1 MKISRFAIAL
11 LAVTCLVAFVAAACG
26 DDDDDSADPTTTT
39 AAPTPTTEATPTT
52 TAAPPPTTAE
62 PAGPTTAAPATT
74 SAPTTTLPPLDCSS
88 LDANGDN
95 EVRIGVATAGPRDD
109 GAYYQALVEFV
120 EDFSAANEC
129 FTDPIVVDRIE
140 PADAA
145 TELSNLAQQDV
156 DIIAVGA
163 GEIAEPLAE
172 LTVEY
177 SDIFWYCNCG
187 AGYQPLD
194 TLAQSQDDAS
204 EILYSAGYATGLLLQ
219 ENGGDSAAFIG
230 CCDLPFEK
238 EAYLAYEMGMQA
250 VDSSFTMTYTPT
262 GTRPFDFD
270 NVSGATEAFEA
281 AIQNGV
287 DALNPYL
294 GGAHRPLVQIAN
306 ENNIIVMSAGSSK
319 ACEDDD
325 LDYDIAVRFDAGDYL
340 GTIFGEIQSG
350 DFTEGTVRVFRVGVD
365 PEPGAVICDA
375 TDEQQA
381 AMDEVYAQIANGDF
395 AAEFGAIKGQA
406 YSG

>member
-11 LAVTCLVAFVAAACG
+11 LTATCLVAFVAASCG
-26 DDDDDSADPTTTT
+26 DDDDD
-39 AAPTPTTEATPTT
+39 
-52 TAAPPPTTAE
+52 
-62 PAGPTTAAPATT
+62 T
-74 SAPTTTLPPLDCSS
+74 SDPPLDCSS

-95 EVRIGVATAGPRDD
+95 EVRIGVATPGPRDD
-109 GAYYQALVEFV
+109 GAYYQALVDFV
-120 EDFSAANEC
+120 EDFSAADEC
-129 FTDPIVVDRIE
+129 FTDPIVVDRIA
-140 PADAA
+140 PAEAA

-163 GEIAEPLAE
+163 GEIAEPLSE
-172 LTVEY
+172 LTVQY
-177 SDIFWYCNCG
+177 SDIFWYCSCG

-204 EILYSAGYATGLLLQ
+204 EILYTAGYATGLLLQ
-219 ENGGDSAAFIG
+219 ESDGDSVAFIG

-238 EAYLAYEMGMQA
+238 EAYLAYEMGLQA
-250 VDSSFTMTYTPT
+250 VNSDFTMTYTPV
-262 GTRPFDFD
+262 GDFND
-270 NVSGATEAFEA
+270 VSGATEAFEA

-306 ENNIIVMSAGSSK
+306 ENDIIVMSAGPSK
-319 ACEDDD
+319 ACEDDE
-325 LDYDIAVRFDAGDYL
+325 LYYDIAVRFDAGDYL
-340 GTIFGEIQSG
+340 GAIFGEIQSG

-365 PEPGAVICDA
+365 PEPGAVICNA

>member
-11 LAVTCLVAFVAAACG
+11 LTATCLVAFVVAACG
-26 DDDDDSADPTTTT
+26 DDDDDTSDPPATT
-39 AAPTPTTEATPTT
+39 APPATTEA
-52 TAAPPPTTAE
+52 
-62 PAGPTTAAPATT
+62 
-74 SAPTTTLPPLDCSS
+74 APTTTMPPLDCSS

-109 GAYYQALVEFV
+109 GAYYQALVDFV
-120 EDFSAANEC
+120 EEFSAADEC
-129 FTDPIVVDRIE
+129 FGDPIVVDNIDASE
-140 PADAA
+140 AA

-163 GEIAEPLAE
+163 GEIAEPLAD
-172 LTVEY
+172 LTVQY

-204 EILYSAGYATGLLLQ
+204 EILYTAGYATGLLLQ
-219 ENGGDSAAFIG
+219 ESGGDSSAFLG
-230 CCDLPFEK
+230 CCDLGFEK
-238 EAYLAYEMGMQA
+238 EAYLAFEMGLQA
-250 VDSSFTMTYTPT
+250 VNPGFTMEYTPT
-262 GTRPFDFD
+262 GNFPFDFD
-270 NVSGATEAFEA
+270 NISGATEAFEA
-281 AIQNGV
+281 AVQNGV
-287 DALNPYL
+287 DAVNPYL

-306 ENNIIVMSAGSSK
+306 ENDIIVMSAGASD
-319 ACEDDD
+319 ACEDDE

-340 GTIFGEIQSG
+340 ETIFSEIQSG
-350 DFTEGTVRVFRVGVD
+350 DFAEGTVRVFKVGVD
-365 PEPGAVICDA
+365 PQPGAVICDA
-375 TDEQQA
+375 TSEQQA

-395 AAEFGAIKGQA
+395 AADFGAIKGQA

>member
-11 LAVTCLVAFVAAACG
+11 LAVTCLIAAACG
-26 DDDDDSADPTTTT
+26 DDDDDTADPPATTD
-39 AAPTPTTEATPTT
+39 APTT
-52 TAAPPPTTAE
+52 TA
-62 PAGPTTAAPATT
+62 
-74 SAPTTTLPPLDCSS
+74 APTTTLPPWDCSS
-88 LDANGDN
+88 LDANGDD
-95 EVRIGVATAGPRDD
+95 ELRIGVATAGPRDD

-120 EDFSAANEC
+120 EDLSASNEC
-129 FTDPIVVDRIE
+129 FKDPIVVDEIDASE
-140 PADAA
+140 AA

-163 GEIAEPLAE
+163 GEIAEPLAD
-172 LTVEY
+172 LTVQY

-204 EILYSAGYATGLLLQ
+204 EILYTAGYATGLLLQ
-219 ENGGDSAAFIG
+219 QTGGDSTAFLG
-230 CCDLPFEK
+230 CCDLGFEK
-238 EAYLAYEMGMQA
+238 EAYLAFEMGLQA
-250 VDSSFTMTYTPT
+250 VDSSFTMEYTPT
-262 GTRPFDFD
+262 GNFPFDFD
-270 NVSGATEAFEA
+270 NVSGATEALEA

-287 DALNPYL
+287 DAVNPYL

-306 ENNIIVMSAGSSK
+306 ENDIIVMSAGASD
-319 ACEDDD
+319 ACEDDE

-340 GTIFGEIQSG
+340 ETIFREIQSG
-350 DFTEGTVRVFRVGVD
+350 DFTEGSVRVFRVGVD
-365 PEPGAVICDA
+365 PEPGAVICRA
-375 TDEQQA
+375 IPELQA
-381 AMDEVYAQIANGDF
+381 AMDEVYDQIANGDF

>member
-11 LAVTCLVAFVAAACG
+11 LAVTCLIAAACG
-26 DDDDDSADPTTTT
+26 DDDDDTADPPAT
-39 AAPTPTTEATPTT
+39 AE
-52 TAAPPPTTAE
+52 PTTA
-62 PAGPTTAAPATT
+62 
-74 SAPTTTLPPLDCSS
+74 APTTTLPPWDCSS

-95 EVRIGVATAGPRDD
+95 ELRIGVATAGPRDD

-120 EDFSAANEC
+120 EDLSASNEC
-129 FTDPIVVDRIE
+129 FKDPIVVDRIE
-140 PADAA
+140 ASEAA

-204 EILYSAGYATGLLLQ
+204 EILYTAGYATGLLLQ
-219 ENGGDSAAFIG
+219 QTGGDSTAFLG
-230 CCDLPFEK
+230 CCDLGFEK
-238 EAYLAYEMGMQA
+238 EAYLAFEMGLQA
-250 VDSSFTMTYTPT
+250 VDSSFTMEYTPT
-262 GTRPFDFD
+262 GNQPFDFD
-270 NVSGATEAFEA
+270 NVSGATEALEA

-287 DALNPYL
+287 DAVNPYL

-306 ENNIIVMSAGSSK
+306 ENDIIVMSAGASD
-319 ACEDDD
+319 ACEDDE

-340 GTIFGEIQSG
+340 ETIFREIQSG
-350 DFTEGTVRVFRVGVD
+350 DFTEGSVRVFRVGVD
-365 PEPGAVICDA
+365 PEPGAVICRA
-375 TDEQQA
+375 IPELQA
-381 AMDEVYAQIANGDF
+381 AMDEVYDQIANGDF

>member
-11 LAVTCLVAFVAAACG
+11 LAVTCLIAAACG
-26 DDDDDSADPTTTT
+26 DDDDDTADTPATTD
-39 AAPTPTTEATPTT
+39 APTT
-52 TAAPPPTTAE
+52 TA
-62 PAGPTTAAPATT
+62 
-74 SAPTTTLPPLDCSS
+74 APTTTLPPWDCSS
-88 LDANGDN
+88 LDANGDD
-95 EVRIGVATAGPRDD
+95 ELRIGVATPGPRDD

-120 EDFSAANEC
+120 EELSASNDC
-129 FTDPIVVDRIE
+129 FKDPIVVDRIE
-140 PADAA
+140 ASEAA

-163 GEIAEPLAE
+163 GEIAEPLAD

-204 EILYSAGYATGLLLQ
+204 EILYTAGYATGLLLQ
-219 ENGGDSAAFIG
+219 QTGGDSTAFLG
-230 CCDLPFEK
+230 CCDLGFEK
-238 EAYLAYEMGMQA
+238 EAYLAFEMGLQA
-250 VDSSFTMTYTPT
+250 VDSSFTMEYTPT
-262 GTRPFDFD
+262 GNFPFDFD

-287 DALNPYL
+287 DAVNPYL

-306 ENNIIVMSAGSSK
+306 ENDIIVMSAGASD
-319 ACEDDD
+319 ACEDDE

-340 GTIFGEIQSG
+340 ETIFREIQSG
-350 DFTEGTVRVFRVGVD
+350 DFTEGSVRVFRVGVD
-365 PEPGAVICDA
+365 PEPGAVICRA
-375 TDEQQA
+375 IPELQA
-381 AMDEVYAQIANGDF
+381 AMDEVYDQIANGDF
-395 AAEFGAIKGQA
+395 AADFGAIKGQA

>member
-11 LAVTCLVAFVAAACG
+11 LAVTCLIAAACG
-26 DDDDDSADPTTTT
+26 DDDDDSADPP
-39 AAPTPTTEATPTT
+39 AT
-52 TAAPPPTTAE
+52 TAAPP
-62 PAGPTTAAPATT
+62 ATT
-74 SAPTTTLPPLDCSS
+74 EAPTTTLPPLDCSS

-95 EVRIGVATAGPRDD
+95 EVIVGVATAGPRDD
-109 GAYYQALVEFV
+109 GAYYQALVDFV
-120 EDFSAANEC
+120 EDFSASDEC
-129 FTDPIVVDRIE
+129 FGNPIVVDNIE
-140 PADAA
+140 ASEAA
-145 TELSNLAQQDV
+145 TELSNLAQQNV

-172 LTVEY
+172 LTVQY

-204 EILYSAGYATGLLLQ
+204 EILYTAGYATGLLLQ
-219 ENGGDSAAFIG
+219 ESGGDSTAFIG
-230 CCDLPFEK
+230 CCDLGFEK
-238 EAYLAYEMGMQA
+238 EAYLAFEKGLTD
-250 VDSSFTMTYTPT
+250 VDSSFTMEYTPT
-262 GTRPFDFD
+262 GNFPFDFD

-287 DALNPYL
+287 DAVNPYL

-306 ENNIIVMSAGSSK
+306 ENDIVVMSAGASD
-319 ACEDDD
+319 ACEDNE

-340 GTIFGEIQSG
+340 GTIFREIQSG

-381 AMDEVYAQIANGDF
+381 AMDEVYDQIANGDF
-395 AAEFGAIKGQA
+395 AADFGAIKGQA

>member
-11 LAVTCLVAFVAAACG
+11 LAVTCLIAAACG
-26 DDDDDSADPTTTT
+26 DDDDDTTDPPAT
-39 AAPTPTTEATPTT
+39 AE
-52 TAAPPPTTAE
+52 PTTA
-62 PAGPTTAAPATT
+62 
-74 SAPTTTLPPLDCSS
+74 APTTTLPPWDCSS

-95 EVRIGVATAGPRDD
+95 ELRIGVATAGPRDD

-120 EDFSAANEC
+120 EDLSASNEC
-129 FTDPIVVDRIE
+129 FKDPIVVDRIE
-140 PADAA
+140 ASEAA

-204 EILYSAGYATGLLLQ
+204 EILYTAGYATGLLLQ
-219 ENGGDSAAFIG
+219 QTGGDSTAFLG
-230 CCDLPFEK
+230 CCDLGFEK
-238 EAYLAYEMGMQA
+238 EAYLAFEMGLQA
-250 VDSSFTMTYTPT
+250 VDSSFTMEYTPT
-262 GTRPFDFD
+262 GNQPFDFD
-270 NVSGATEAFEA
+270 NVSGATEALEA

-287 DALNPYL
+287 DAVNPYL

-306 ENNIIVMSAGSSK
+306 ENDIIVMSAGASD
-319 ACEDDD
+319 ACEDDE

-340 GTIFGEIQSG
+340 ETIFREIQSG

-365 PEPGAVICDA
+365 PEPGAVICRA
-375 TDEQQA
+375 IPELQA
-381 AMDEVYAQIANGDF
+381 AMDEVYDQIANGDF

>member
-1 MKISRFAIAL
+1 MKITKLLIAI
-11 LAVTCLVAFVAAACG
+11 LAAASLIAAACG
-26 DDDDDSADPTTTT
+26 DDDESSDPTTTT
-39 AAPTPTTEATPTT
+39 AAPTTTEAMTSASEAPTT
-52 TAAPPPTTAE
+52 MTDMSTTAE
-62 PAGPTTAAPATT
+62 PSMT
-74 SAPTTTLPPLDCSS
+74 SAPTTTQTSLDCSS

-95 EVRIGVATAGPRDD
+95 ELRIGVATAGPRDD

-120 EDFSAANEC
+120 ENLSATNDC
-129 FTDPIVVDRIE
+129 FTDPIVVDRIDASE
-140 PADAA
+140 AA

-163 GEIAEPLAE
+163 SEIAEPLAD

-187 AGYQPLD
+187 AGYQQLD

-204 EILYSAGYATGLLLQ
+204 EIYYTAGYATGLLLQ
-219 ENGGDSAAFIG
+219 ESGGDSTSFIG
-230 CCDLPFEK
+230 CCDLGFER
-238 EAYLAYEMGMQA
+238 EAYLAFEMGLQA
-250 VDSSFTMTYTPT
+250 VDSSFTMEYTPT
-262 GTRPFDFD
+262 GSQPFDFD

-287 DALNPYL
+287 DAVNPYL

-306 ENNIIVMSAGSSK
+306 ENNIIVMSAGASD
-319 ACEDDD
+319 ACEDQD
-325 LDYDIAVRFDAGDYL
+325 LNYDIAVRFDAGDYL
-340 GTIFGEIQSG
+340 GTIFEEIQSG
-350 DFTEGTVRVFRVGVD
+350 EFTEGSVRVFRVGSD
-365 PEPGAVICDA
+365 PEPGAVICGA
-375 TDEQQA
+375 TSEQQA

-395 AAEFGAIKGQA
+395 NAEFGAIKGQA

>member
-11 LAVTCLVAFVAAACG
+11 LAVTCLIAIAAACG
-26 DDDDDSADPTTTT
+26 DDDDDSADTPATTAAAPTTPEAAPTTTE
-39 AAPTPTTEATPTT
+39 APA
-52 TAAPPPTTAE
+52 PTTAE
-62 PAGPTTAAPATT
+62 PAPAPTT
-74 SAPTTTLPPLDCSS
+74 SAPPPTTTLPPLDCSS

-120 EDFSAANEC
+120 EEFSAANEC
-129 FTDPIVVDRIE
+129 FKDPIVVDRIDASE
-140 PADAA
+140 AA

-163 GEIAEPLAE
+163 GEIAEPLAD

-204 EILYSAGYATGLLLQ
+204 EILYTAGYATGLLLQ
-219 ENGGDSAAFIG
+219 ESGGDSTAFLG
-230 CCDLPFEK
+230 CCDLGFEK
-238 EAYLAYEMGMQA
+238 EAYLAFEMGLQA
-250 VDSSFTMTYTPT
+250 VDPSFTMEYTPT
-262 GTRPFDFD
+262 GNFPFDFD

-306 ENNIIVMSAGSSK
+306 ENDIIVMSAGASD
-319 ACEDDD
+319 ACEDDE

-340 GTIFGEIQSG
+340 GTIFGEIQNG

-381 AMDEVYAQIANGDF
+381 AMDEVYDQIANGDF
-395 AAEFGAIKGQA
+395 AADFGAIKGQA

>member
-11 LAVTCLVAFVAAACG
+11 LTATCLVAFFAAACG
-26 DDDDDSADPTTTT
+26 DDDDDTSDP
-39 AAPTPTTEATPTT
+39 PTT
-52 TAAPPPTTAE
+52 TAAPPATTE
-62 PAGPTTAAPATT
+62 AAPATT
-74 SAPTTTLPPLDCSS
+74 DAPPPTAAEPDAPTTTAAPPTTLPPLDCSS

-109 GAYYQALVEFV
+109 GAYYQALVDFV
-120 EDFSAANEC
+120 EEFSAANEC
-129 FTDPIVVDRIE
+129 FGDPIVVDNIDASE
-140 PADAA
+140 AA

-172 LTVEY
+172 LTVDY

-204 EILYSAGYATGLLLQ
+204 EILYTAGYATGLLLQ
-219 ENGGDSAAFIG
+219 ESGGDSAAFLG
-230 CCDLPFEK
+230 CCDLGFEK
-238 EAYLAYEMGMQA
+238 EAYLAFEMGLKA
-250 VDSSFTMTYTPT
+250 VDSSFTMEYTPT
-262 GTRPFDFD
+262 GNFPFDFD

-287 DALNPYL
+287 DAVNPYL

-306 ENNIIVMSAGSSK
+306 ENDIIVMSAGASD
-319 ACEDDD
+319 ACEDTD

-365 PEPGAVICDA
+365 PEPGAVICNA

>member
-11 LAVTCLVAFVAAACG
+11 LAVTCLIAAACG
-26 DDDDDSADPTTTT
+26 DDDDDTADT
-39 AAPTPTTEATPTT
+39 
-52 TAAPPPTTAE
+52 
-62 PAGPTTAAPATT
+62 PATT
-74 SAPTTTLPPLDCSS
+74 ATAAPTTTLPPLDCSS
-88 LDANGDN
+88 LDTNGDN
-95 EVRIGVATAGPRDD
+95 EVIIGVATAGPRDD
-109 GAYYQALVEFV
+109 GAYYQALVDFV
-120 EDFSAANEC
+120 EDFSAADEC
-129 FTDPIVVDRIE
+129 FGNPIVVDNIDASE
-140 PADAA
+140 AA
-145 TELSNLAQQDV
+145 TELSNLAQQNV

-163 GEIAEPLAE
+163 GEIAEPLSE
-172 LTVEY
+172 LTVQY

-204 EILYSAGYATGLLLQ
+204 EILYTAGYATGLLLQ
-219 ENGGDSAAFIG
+219 DSGGDSVAFLG

-238 EAYLAYEMGMQA
+238 EAYLAYEMGLQA
-250 VDSSFTMTYTPT
+250 VDSSFAMTYTAI
-262 GTRPFDFD
+262 GDFND
-270 NVSGATEAFEA
+270 VSGATEAFEA
-281 AIQNGV
+281 AIQNGD

-306 ENNIIVMSAGSSK
+306 ENDIIVMSAGASD
-319 ACEDDD
+319 ACEDDE

-375 TDEQQA
+375 TNEQQA

-395 AAEFGAIKGQA
+395 AADFGAIKGQA

>member
-1 MKISRFAIAL
+1 MKILKLSIAI
-11 LAVTCLVAFVAAACG
+11 LAAASLIAAACG
-26 DDDDDSADPTTTT
+26 NDDDDSADTPATTD
-39 AAPTPTTEATPTT
+39 APTT
-52 TAAPPPTTAE
+52 TA
-62 PAGPTTAAPATT
+62 
-74 SAPTTTLPPLDCSS
+74 APTTTLPPLDCSS
-88 LDANGDN
+88 LDANGDD
-95 EVRIGVATAGPRDD
+95 VLRIGVATPGPRDD

-120 EDFSAANEC
+120 EELSASNEC
-129 FTDPIVVDRIE
+129 FTDPIVVDRIDASE
-140 PADAA
+140 AA

-163 GEIAEPLAE
+163 SEIAEPLAD
-172 LTVEY
+172 LTVQY

-187 AGYQPLD
+187 AGYQQLD

-204 EILYSAGYATGLLLQ
+204 EILYTAGYATGLLLQ
-219 ENGGDSAAFIG
+219 QSGGDSTVFLG
-230 CCDLPFEK
+230 CCDLGFEI
-238 EAYLAYEMGMQA
+238 EAYLAFEMGLQA
-250 VDSSFTMTYTPT
+250 VDSSFTMQYT
-262 GTRPFDFD
+262 GTGNFPFDFD

-287 DALNPYL
+287 DAVNPYL

-306 ENNIIVMSAGSSK
+306 ENDIIVMSAGASD
-319 ACEDDD
+319 ACEDDE

-340 GTIFGEIQSG
+340 ETIFSEIQSG
-350 DFTEGTVRVFRVGVD
+350 EFTEGSVRVFRVGVD
-365 PEPGAVICDA
+365 PEPGAVICRA
-375 TDEQQA
+375 IDELQA

>member
-11 LAVTCLVAFVAAACG
+11 LAVTCLIAAACG
-26 DDDDDSADPTTTT
+26 DDDDDTADPPATTD
-39 AAPTPTTEATPTT
+39 APTT
-52 TAAPPPTTAE
+52 TA
-62 PAGPTTAAPATT
+62 
-74 SAPTTTLPPLDCSS
+74 APTTTLPPWDCSS

-95 EVRIGVATAGPRDD
+95 ELRIGVATAGPRDD

-120 EDFSAANEC
+120 EDLSASNEC
-129 FTDPIVVDRIE
+129 FKDPIVVDRIDASE
-140 PADAA
+140 AA

-172 LTVEY
+172 LTVQY

-204 EILYSAGYATGLLLQ
+204 EILYTAGYATGLLLQ
-219 ENGGDSAAFIG
+219 QTGGDSTAFLG
-230 CCDLPFEK
+230 CCDLGFEK
-238 EAYLAYEMGMQA
+238 EAYLAFEMGLQA
-250 VDSSFTMTYTPT
+250 VDSSFTMEYTPT
-262 GTRPFDFD
+262 GNQPFDFD
-270 NVSGATEAFEA
+270 NVSGATEALEA

-287 DALNPYL
+287 DAVNPYL

-306 ENNIIVMSAGSSK
+306 ENDIIVMSAGASD
-319 ACEDDD
+319 ACEDDE

-340 GTIFGEIQSG
+340 ETIFREIQSG
-350 DFTEGTVRVFRVGVD
+350 DFTEGSVRVFRVGVD
-365 PEPGAVICDA
+365 PEPGAVICRA
-375 TDEQQA
+375 IPELQA
-381 AMDEVYAQIANGDF
+381 AMDEVYDQIANGDF

>member
-11 LAVTCLVAFVAAACG
+11 LAVTCLIAAACG
-26 DDDDDSADPTTTT
+26 DDDDDSTSTTDAPTTTT
-39 AAPTPTTEATPTT
+39 AA
-52 TAAPPPTTAE
+52 
-62 PAGPTTAAPATT
+62 
-74 SAPTTTLPPLDCSS
+74 PLDCSS

-95 EVRIGVATAGPRDD
+95 EVRVGVATAGPRDD

-120 EDFSAANEC
+120 ESFSADNEC
-129 FTDPIVVDRIE
+129 FGDPIIVDRIDASE
-140 PADAA
+140 AA

-163 GEIAEPLAE
+163 SEIAEPLAD
-172 LTVEY
+172 LTVQY

-204 EILYSAGYATGLLLQ
+204 EILYTAGYATGLLLQ
-219 ENGGDSAAFIG
+219 ESGGDSVAFLG
-230 CCDLPFEK
+230 CCDLNFEI
-238 EAYLAYEMGMQA
+238 EAYLAYEMGLKA
-250 VDSSFTMTYTPT
+250 VDESYSMTYTPT
-262 GTRPFDFD
+262 GNRPFDFD
-270 NVSGATEAFEA
+270 NVSGATEALDA

-287 DALNPYL
+287 DAVNPYL

-306 ENNIIVMSAGSSK
+306 ENDIIVMSAGASD
-319 ACEDDD
+319 ACEDSA

-340 GTIFGEIQSG
+340 ETIFSEIQSG
-350 DFTEGTVRVFRVGVD
+350 DFQEGSVRVFRVGAD

-381 AMDEVYAQIANGDF
+381 AMDAVYDQIANGDF
-395 AAEFGAIKGQA
+395 AADFGAIKGQA

>member
-11 LAVTCLVAFVAAACG
+11 LAVTCLIAIAAACG
-26 DDDDDSADPTTTT
+26 DDDDDSADT
-39 AAPTPTTEATPTT
+39 
-52 TAAPPPTTAE
+52 
-62 PAGPTTAAPATT
+62 PATT
-74 SAPTTTLPPLDCSS
+74 APDCSS

-95 EVRIGVATAGPRDD
+95 EVIIGVATAGPRDD

-120 EDFSAANEC
+120 EDFSAADEC
-129 FTDPIVVDRIE
+129 FGTPIVVDNIE
-140 PADAA
+140 ASEAA

-172 LTVEY
+172 LTVQY

-194 TLAQSQDDAS
+194 TLAQSQDDGS
-204 EILYSAGYATGLLLQ
+204 EISYTAGYATGLLLQ
-219 ENGGDSAAFIG
+219 ESGGDSVAFIG

-238 EAYLAYEMGMQA
+238 EAYLAFEMGLQA
-250 VDSSFTMTYTPT
+250 VDSSFSMTYTPT
-262 GTRPFDFD
+262 GSRPFDFD

-281 AIQNGV
+281 AIQNGD
-287 DALNPYL
+287 DAVYPYL

-306 ENNIIVMSAGSSK
+306 ENDIIVMSASASD
-319 ACEDDD
+319 ACEDDE

-365 PEPGAVICDA
+365 SEPGAVICDA

-381 AMDEVYAQIANGDF
+381 SMDEVYAQIANGDF
-395 AAEFGAIKGQA
+395 ADDFGAIKGQA

>member
-11 LAVTCLVAFVAAACG
+11 LTATCLVAFVAAACG
-26 DDDDDSADPTTTT
+26 DDDDETSDPPATT
-39 AAPTPTTEATPTT
+39 AAPPATTEAAPAT
-52 TAAPPPTTAE
+52 TAAPPPTAAE
-62 PAGPTTAAPATT
+62 PAAPTTTAAPA
-74 SAPTTTLPPLDCSS
+74 TTLPPLDCSS

-109 GAYYQALVEFV
+109 GAYYQALVDFV

-129 FTDPIVVDRIE
+129 FGEPIVVDNIDASE
-140 PADAA
+140 AA

-163 GEIAEPLAE
+163 GEIAEPLAD
-172 LTVEY
+172 LTVQY

-204 EILYSAGYATGLLLQ
+204 EILYTAGYATGLLLQ
-219 ENGGDSAAFIG
+219 ESGGDSTAFLG
-230 CCDLPFEK
+230 CCDLGFEK
-238 EAYLAYEMGMQA
+238 EAYLAYEMGLKA
-250 VDSSFTMTYTPT
+250 VDESFTMEYTPT
-262 GTRPFDFD
+262 GNSPFDFD

-287 DALNPYL
+287 DAVNPYL

-306 ENNIIVMSAGSSK
+306 ENEIIVMSAGASD
-319 ACEDDD
+319 ACEDDE

-350 DFTEGTVRVFRVGVD
+350 DFAEGTVRVFRVGAD

-375 TDEQQA
+375 TDAQQA
-381 AMDEVYAQIANGDF
+381 AMDEVYDQIANGDF
-395 AAEFGAIKGQA
+395 AADFGAIKGQA